1 MLFRNGAFNLFTYFY
16 NQIIEL
22 NHPLK
27 KILFALLMTMA
38 FQLMS
43 QVESNFS
50 HFMLKPVS
58 YNVAFAGSRQTM
70 DFGLHYRNQ
79 WTGLSGKTISTG
91 SFDVTMPLPKI
102 HSGVALNLM
111 YDKLGVQKNLYVT
124 IGYAYQLQIKKVQLG
139 FGAGGG
145 IIQSTL
151 LGNLLRSPEGD
162 YDNNFDH
169 KDPIIPL
176 DKVSGISPY
185 FSAAMMLTWKQ
196 LQIGYSLSNFLEG
209 KAKLA
214 NPSNSKNL
222 IFRRN
227 HYVSFAYKFKISK
240 SLNLSPNV
248 LFKTDFKENQ
258 LDLNMI
264 LDYKSKLDI
273 GLGYRGYNKKSNE
286 SVIVLLGVNLW
297 KGLKLYYSYDIS
309 TGKLFAY
316 QYGSHEV
323 SLTYKINYRAKVV
336 VPKVIFNPRFL

>member
-1 MLFRNGAFNLFTYFY
+1 M
-16 NQIIEL
+16 
-22 NHPLK
+22 K
-27 KILFALLMTMA
+27 KILFPLLMIMA
-38 FQLMS
+38 SPMLS

-58 YNVAFAGSRQTM
+58 YNIAFAGSQKTI

-91 SFDVTMPLPKI
+91 SFDVTIPLAKI
-102 HSGVALNLM
+102 HSGLGFNLM
-111 YDKLGVQKNLYVT
+111 FDKLGVQKNIYLAA
-124 IGYAYQLQIKKVQLG
+124 GYAYQLQIKKVQLG
-139 FGAGGG
+139 FGVSGG
-145 IIQSTL
+145 IVQSTL
-151 LGNLLRSPEGD
+151 LGNLLRSPEGN

-185 FSAAMMLTWKQ
+185 LSAALMMTWKQ

-209 KAKLA
+209 KAKLT

-227 HYVSFAYKFKISK
+227 HYFSLAYKFKISK
-240 SLNLSPNV
+240 SLNLLPNA
-248 LFKTDFKENQ
+248 LYKTDFKESQ
-258 LDLNMI
+258 LDLNLI
-264 LDYKSKLDI
+264 LDYKAKFDI

-286 SVIVLLGVNLW
+286 SVIVLLGVNVW

-316 QYGSHEV
+316 QYGTHEL

>member
-1 MLFRNGAFNLFTYFY
+1 M
-16 NQIIEL
+16 
-22 NHPLK
+22 K
-27 KILFALLMTMA
+27 KILYALLMMVA
-38 FQLMS
+38 SQMMS

-58 YNVAFAGSRQTM
+58 YNIAFAGSLQTI
-70 DFGLHYRNQ
+70 DVGLHYRNQ

-91 SFDVTMPLPKI
+91 SLDVTLPLTKI
-102 HSGVALNLM
+102 HSGVGLNVM
-111 YDKLGVQKNLYVT
+111 YDRLGVQKNIYLT
-124 IGYAYQLQIKKVQLG
+124 AGYAYQLQIKKVQLG
-139 FGAGGG
+139 VGVSGG

-151 LGNLLRSPEGD
+151 FGNLMRSPEGD

-176 DKVSGISPY
+176 DRASGISPC
-185 FSAAMMLTWKQ
+185 FSAGLMLTWKQ

-209 KAKLA
+209 KAKLT

-227 HYVSFAYKFKISK
+227 HYFSIAYKFKISK
-240 SLNLSPNV
+240 SLNLLPNA

-258 LDLNMI
+258 LDLNLI
-264 LDYKSKLDI
+264 LNYKSKVDV

-316 QYGSHEV
+316 QYGSHEL
-323 SLTYKINYRAKVV
+323 SLTYKINYRTKMV

>member
-1 MLFRNGAFNLFTYFY
+1 MIMASPML
-16 NQIIEL
+16 
-22 NHPLK
+22 
-27 KILFALLMTMA
+27 
-38 FQLMS
+38 S

-58 YNVAFAGSRQTM
+58 YNIAFAGSQKTI

-91 SFDVTMPLPKI
+91 SFDVTIPLAKI
-102 HSGVALNLM
+102 HSGLGFNLM
-111 YDKLGVQKNLYVT
+111 FDKLGVQKNIYLAA
-124 IGYAYQLQIKKVQLG
+124 GYAYQLQIKKVQFG
-139 FGAGGG
+139 FGVSGG
-145 IIQSTL
+145 IVQSTL
-151 LGNLLRSPEGD
+151 FGNLLRSPEGN

-185 FSAAMMLTWKQ
+185 LSAALMMTWKQ

-209 KAKLA
+209 KAKLT

-227 HYVSFAYKFKISK
+227 HYFSFAYKFKISK
-240 SLNLSPNV
+240 SLNLLPNA
-248 LFKTDFKENQ
+248 LYKTDFKESQ
-258 LDLNMI
+258 LDLNLI
-264 LDYKSKLDI
+264 LDYKAKFDI

-286 SVIVLLGVNLW
+286 SVIVLLGVNVW

-316 QYGSHEV
+316 QYGTHEL